1 MTTSLTLRT
10 SAAALLIALM
20 ALLIIDTPQAHA
32 QSEVTGTITSG
43 TAATGSTAT
52 GTVTGGSGNTLTG
65 TVVPAPTEDD
75 DGDGGGGGSRNRN
88 NNNNDDD
95 DGDVLGTSTE
105 IPSGMGGG
113 GDFPGVPNTGAG
125 GGAPLMWA
133 TLLGSLLLMIAGTV
147 ALARYRP
154 S

>member
-1 MTTSLTLRT
+1 MTTSLTLKT

-20 ALLIIDTPQAHA
+20 ALLIMDTPQAHA

-52 GTVTGGSGNTLTG
+52 GTVTGGTGNTLTG
-65 TVVPAPTEDD
+65 TVIEEDN
-75 DGDGGGGGSRNRN
+75 GGGGGGGGGGSRNRN
-88 NNNNDDD
+88 NNNDD
-95 DGDVLGTSTE
+95 DGEVSGVQTE
-105 IPSGMGGG
+105 IPSGVGGG

-125 GGAPLMWA
+125 TMAPTTWA
-133 TLLGSLLLMIAGTV
+133 VLVGSLLLMLGGGL
-147 ALARYRP
+147 ALTRYRI